1 MRKLNEKVR
10 SYFRLKKK
18 QKEIEQELAKLR
30 EEILAHCAENDTK
43 SAEFGSYI
51 VKVIPHRRKE
61 YDEAKLFEAL
71 PDLELWRL
79 LSSPDTA
86 KIANLV
92 NLNVL
97 TEERLKDTFNVKE
110 VSYLQVERK

>member
-1 MRKLNEKVR
+1 MKEQVK
-10 SYFRLKKK
+10 SYYRLKRK

-30 EEILAHCAENDTK
+30 EEILAHCAETDTN

-71 PDLELWRL
+71 PDLEVWRL

-97 TEERLKDTFNVKE
+97 SEERLKETYIVKD